1 MSATNIKLQWDQV
14 GQRRFEAGVDR
25 GVLFPMTN
33 GVYGNGVAWNG
44 LTGVSVSPEGAD
56 ATDLWA
62 DNLKYATMRSAETVG
77 ATIEA
82 YTYPDEWN
90 ECDGSAAGATGVY
103 LHQQTRKTFG
113 FCWRT
118 MIGDDT
124 HTDMSAGY
132 KLHFLYGCT
141 ASPSETSY
149 ETINDSPDAMTFSWE
164 IDTTPVTVSGYKPTA
179 YISIDSTEAD
189 ETKLTTLEQAIYGT
203 PAGDGTTAIE
213 PRLPLPSEILTM
225 FA

>member
-1 MSATNIKLQWDQV
+1 MARKLVWDAV
-14 GQRRFEAGVDR
+14 GERRFEAGVDR
-25 GVLFPMTN
+25 GVLFVMGTN
-33 GVYGNGVAWNG
+33 GYGNGVAWNG
-44 LTGVSVSPEGAD
+44 LTSVSVSPEGAD

-82 YTYPDEWN
+82 YTYPDAWN
-90 ECDGSAAGATGVY
+90 ECDGSASVATGVY
-103 LHQQTRKTFG
+103 LHQQNRKTFG

-124 HTDMSAGY
+124 HTDLSKGY

-164 IDTTPVTVSGYKPTA
+164 IDTTPLTVEGFKPTA
-179 YISIDSTEAD
+179 YLSIDSTEVDA
-189 ETKLTTLEQAIYGT
+189 TKLETLEKVIYG
-203 PAGDGTTAIE
+203 DGETEA
-213 PRLPLPSEILTM
+213 RLPLPAEIITM
-225 FA
+225 FS

>member
-1 MSATNIKLQWDQV
+1 MARKLVWDAV
-14 GQRRFEAGVDR
+14 GERRFEAGVDR
-25 GVLFPMTN
+25 GVLFVMGTN
-33 GVYGNGVAWNG
+33 GYGNGIAWNG

-90 ECDGSAAGATGVY
+90 ECDGSAAVATGVY
-103 LHQQTRKTFG
+103 LHQQNRKTFG

-124 HTDMSAGY
+124 HTDLSKGY

-164 IDTTPVTVSGYKPTA
+164 IDTTPLTVEGFKPTA
-179 YISIDSTEAD
+179 YLSIDSTEVEA
-189 ETKLTTLEQAIYGT
+189 TKLEAFEKVIYGDDQT
-203 PAGDGTTAIE
+203 EA
-213 PRLPLPSEILTM
+213 RLPLPAEIITM
-225 FA
+225 FS

>member
-1 MSATNIKLQWDQV
+1 MDRKLVWDAV
-14 GQRRFEAGVDR
+14 GERRFEAGVDR
-25 GVLFPMTN
+25 GVLFVMDTN
-33 GVYGNGVAWNG
+33 GYGNGVAWNG

-82 YTYPDEWN
+82 YTYPDAWN
-90 ECDGSAAGATGVY
+90 ECDGSAAVATGVY
-103 LHQQTRKTFG
+103 LHQQNRKTFG

-124 HTDMSAGY
+124 HTDLSKGY

-164 IDTTPVTVSGYKPTA
+164 IDTTPLTVEGFKPTA
-179 YISIDSTEAD
+179 YLSIDSTEVDAS
-189 ETKLTTLEQAIYGT
+189 KLAALEKIIYG
-203 PAGDGTTAIE
+203 DGETEA
-213 PRLPLPSEILTM
+213 RLPLPAEIITM
-225 FA
+225 FS

>member
-1 MSATNIKLQWDQV
+1 MARKLVWDAV
-14 GQRRFEAGVDR
+14 GERRFEAGVDR
-25 GVLFPMTN
+25 GVLFVMGTN
-33 GVYGNGVAWNG
+33 GYGNGVAWNG

-90 ECDGSAAGATGVY
+90 ECDGSAAVATGVY
-103 LHQQTRKTFG
+103 LHQQNRKTFG

-124 HTDMSAGY
+124 HTDLSKGY

-164 IDTTPVTVSGYKPTA
+164 IDTTPLTVEGYKPTA
-179 YISIDSTEAD
+179 YLSIDSTEVDAA
-189 ETKLTTLEQAIYGT
+189 KLASLEKIIYGEGET
-203 PAGDGTTAIE
+203 EA
-213 PRLPLPSEILTM
+213 RLPLPAEIITLFSE
-225 FA
+225 

>member
-1 MSATNIKLQWDQV
+1 MSATNIKLKWDQV
-14 GQRRFEAGVDR
+14 GERKFEAGVDR

-33 GVYGNGVAWNG
+33 GEYGNGVAWNG

-90 ECDGSAAGATGVY
+90 ACDGSASVATGVY
-103 LHQQTRKTFG
+103 FHQQTRQSFG

-124 HTDMSAGY
+124 HTDLSAGY

-164 IDTTPVTVSGYKPTA
+164 IDTTPVTVTGYKPTA
-179 YISIDSTEAD
+179 YISIDSTEVD
-189 ETKLTTLEQAIYGT
+189 ETKLTNLEQAIYGT

-213 PRLPLPSEILTM
+213 PRLPLPSEIITM
-225 FA
+225 FS

>member
-1 MSATNIKLQWDQV
+1 MARKLVWDAV
-14 GQRRFEAGVDR
+14 GERRFEAGVDR
-25 GVLFPMTN
+25 GVLFVMGTN
-33 GVYGNGVAWNG
+33 GYGNGVAWNG
-44 LTGVSVSPEGAD
+44 LTSVSVSPEGAD

-82 YTYPDEWN
+82 YTYPDAWN
-90 ECDGSAAGATGVY
+90 ECDGSASVATGVY
-103 LHQQTRKTFG
+103 LHQQNRKTFG

-124 HTDMSAGY
+124 HTDLSKGY

-164 IDTTPVTVSGYKPTA
+164 IDTTPLTVEGFKPTA
-179 YISIDSTEAD
+179 YLSIDSTEVDA
-189 ETKLTTLEQAIYGT
+189 TKLEALEKVIYG
-203 PAGDGTTAIE
+203 DGETEA
-213 PRLPLPSEILTM
+213 RLPLPAEIITM
-225 FA
+225 FS